1 MNKIITFGF
10 VISFLFGISGF
21 VASNN
26 IFVGIAIIVIGILYF
41 VLLARP
47 IYSKYC
53 IKVSRYHECY
63 HFINTFI
70 VSLSIKASLAGAYET
85 AVESMPEDFYKNI
98 ENVETFTLWEKL
110 EYLNKYFRFHTY
122 MLFLDLLHLYE
133 EQGGNILEMSSNL
146 LDEVRLT
153 EEYISYSETTSR
165 KKLGEFAILWLLTL
179 GIMIF
184 MRFALSEFFNTIS
197 KQLFYPIGIFAILFF
212 ALLTIHLAILRMC
225 KLEIRGWNDSEK
237 V

>member
-1 MNKIITFGF
+1 MNKIISFGI
-10 VISFLFGISGF
+10 VVSFLFGIAGF

-26 IFVGIAIIVIGILYF
+26 IFVGVAIIFLGVLYF
-41 VLLARP
+41 ILLARP

-70 VSLSIKASLAGAYET
+70 VSLSIKTSLAGAYET
-85 AVESMPEDFYKNI
+85 AIESMPEDFYKNI

-110 EYLNKYFRFHTY
+110 EHLNKYFRFHTY
-122 MLFLDLLHLYE
+122 MLFIDLLHLCE
-133 EQGGNILEMSSNL
+133 EQGGNILEMSSDL

-153 EEYISYSETTSR
+153 EEYISFSESTS
-165 KKLGEFAILWLLTL
+165 KKKTGEFAILWLLTL

-184 MRFALSEFFNTIS
+184 MRFVLSEFFATIS
-197 KQLFYPIGIFAILFF
+197 KQIFYPIGIFAILFF
-212 ALLTIHLAILRMC
+212 ALFSFHLALLRMC

-237 V
+237 I